1 MIRLAML
8 LVGARALRRK
18 WPVLAVLGTLWMAL
32 GLAIMADASDGLSVV
47 AVEAFAV
54 LLLFEGFIAL
64 ALFTLAPHRRGY
76 TILVKAVALVV
87 LGCMVLDFPVQ
98 VDVENSVLFG
108 LAFLID
114 GVIRIATASIVRFP
128 KWHLVA
134 AGGALELC
142 LGGLALADWPVG
154 YHQTV
159 PFCIGVALLLS
170 GWTIL
175 RIGLRLRLLTDDTPV
190 VSLPVF
196 EHRGWH
202 GHGAALPPP
211 RPTAPAR
218 HTTPLVVHV
227 WTPIGSAESPR
238 SRHRLLIDR
247 YIAAIDG
254 KGMIS
259 TGHAALEL
267 APDVYISHY
276 PALEIDHTPE
286 EFARL
291 FRATA
296 DNNVKGHFQPSYAYE
311 SGDWCPA
318 DAHVEFHT
326 YDALRLRT
334 HWEAYRAD
342 DTYNLT
348 NRNCSITVAAALEAA
363 LEGTLGAGAAW
374 GRFWG
379 LLVNPDLWIAALLR
393 ARAESM
399 TWTPGLVLDYARS
412 LQALVEPKRRPWRR
426 RLQAAVRRLRRRHG
440 GMTKR
445 PA

>member
-18 WPVLAVLGTLWMAL
+18 WRALAVLGTLWLAL
-32 GLAIMADASDGLSVV
+32 GLAIMADASGGLSIVT
-47 AVEAFAV
+47 VEAIAI
-54 LLLFEGFIAL
+54 LLLFEGLFAL

-76 TILVKAVALVV
+76 TVLVKALALVV
-87 LGCMVLDFPVQ
+87 LGCMILDFPIQ
-98 VDVENSVLFG
+98 VDVEDSLLFG

-114 GVIRIATASIVRFP
+114 GGARIATASVVRFP
-128 KWHLVA
+128 KWQLVA
-134 AGGALELC
+134 AGGALEVC

-154 YHQTV
+154 YHRTV

-175 RIGLRLRLLTDDTPV
+175 RLGLRLRQLTDDTPV

-202 GHGAALPPP
+202 DLGLALPAA

-218 HTTPLVVHV
+218 HRAPLVLHI
-227 WTPIGSAESPR
+227 WTPVGSAASPR
-238 SRHRLLIDR
+238 SAHRLLIDR
-247 YIAAIDG
+247 YIAAVDG

-276 PALEIDHTPE
+276 PALDLDHSPE
-286 EFARL
+286 DFARL
-291 FRATA
+291 LRATP
-296 DNNVKGHFQPSYAYE
+296 DNDVKGHFQPSYAFE
-311 SGDWCPA
+311 SADWCPA
-318 DAHVEFHT
+318 DAGVEFHA
-326 YDALRLRT
+326 YDGERLRA
-334 HWEAYRAD
+334 HWAAYRVD

-348 NRNCSITVAAALEAA
+348 NRNCSVTVALALEAA
-363 LEGTLGAGAAW
+363 LEGAAGIDAGW
-374 GRFWG
+374 GRFWR
-379 LLVNPDLWIAALLR
+379 LLVDPGLWVAALLR

-399 TWTPGLVLDYARS
+399 TWTPGLVLDYAR
-412 LQALVEPKRRPWRR
+412 ALHAIVEPQRSHW
-426 RLQAAVRRLRRRHG
+426 LRRLRLTLRHLRRHG
-440 GMTKR
+440 GMAKR

>member
-18 WPVLAVLGTLWMAL
+18 WRALVVLGTLWAAL
-32 GLAIMADASDGLSVV
+32 GLAIMADASDGLSHV
-47 AVEAFAV
+47 AVEAFAIV
-54 LLLFEGFIAL
+54 LLFEGFLAL
-64 ALFTLAPHRRGY
+64 AFFTLAPHRRGY
-76 TILVKAVALVV
+76 TILIKGLALVV
-87 LGCMVLDFPVQ
+87 LGCMILDFPVQ
-98 VDVENSVLFG
+98 VDVEDSLLFG
-108 LAFLID
+108 LAFVID
-114 GVIRIATASIVRFP
+114 GGVRIATASLVRFP
-128 KWHLVA
+128 KWQLVA
-134 AGGALELC
+134 AGGALEVG
-142 LGGLALADWPVG
+142 LGAFVLSDWPVG

-170 GWTIL
+170 GWSVL
-175 RIGLRLRLLTDDTPV
+175 RIGLRLRSLTDDTPV

-196 EHRGWH
+196 EYRGWH
-202 GHGAALPPP
+202 GDALPPP
-211 RPTAPAR
+211 RPSAPTR

-227 WTPIGSAESPR
+227 WTPVGSAASPR

-286 EFARL
+286 QFARL
-291 FRATA
+291 FRATP
-296 DNNVKGHFQPSYAYE
+296 DNDVKGHFQPSYAFE
-311 SGDWCPA
+311 SADWCPA

-326 YDALRLRT
+326 YDELRLRT
-334 HWEAYRAD
+334 HWEAYRHD

-348 NRNCSITVAAALEAA
+348 NRNCSVTVAAALEAA
-363 LEGTLGAGAAW
+363 LEGTLGSGAAW
-374 GRFWG
+374 GRFWR
-379 LLVNPDLWIAALLR
+379 LLADPDLWVAAVLR

-399 TWTPGLVLDYARS
+399 TWTPGLVLDYARA
-412 LQALVEPKRRPWRR
+412 LHALVEPQRNPWRR
-426 RLQAAVRRLRRRHG
+426 RLQVALRRLRRRHG
-440 GMTKR
+440 MTKR